1 VTSFNDNPDEEW
13 LDDGNFDS
21 LLETEINKEKQE
33 VTQLENEKILIN
45 QQLKELNA
53 NYPDLAQ
60 LKQSSEALDKLGQQE
75 KLELRSSEKENGE
88 SEADIERMLQ
98 EDADAEEELRRAEQ
112 DILEMEQKIEAT
124 GTNSQKV
131 EAAQAEITRS
141 LARMKKRKE
150 ELADFNRAHEGRIR
164 ELMNAGQM
172 LQEEIESIKAK
183 YIQEANHLKQRGFTF
198 NFRDIPLAHM

>member
-1 VTSFNDNPDEEW
+1 MTSFNDNPDEEW

-98 EDADAEEELRRAEQ
+98 EDADA
-112 DILEMEQKIEAT
+112 
-124 GTNSQKV
+124 
-131 EAAQAEITRS
+131 
-141 LARMKKRKE
+141 
-150 ELADFNRAHEGRIR
+150 
-164 ELMNAGQM
+164 
-172 LQEEIESIKAK
+172 
-183 YIQEANHLKQRGFTF
+183 
-198 NFRDIPLAHM
+198 